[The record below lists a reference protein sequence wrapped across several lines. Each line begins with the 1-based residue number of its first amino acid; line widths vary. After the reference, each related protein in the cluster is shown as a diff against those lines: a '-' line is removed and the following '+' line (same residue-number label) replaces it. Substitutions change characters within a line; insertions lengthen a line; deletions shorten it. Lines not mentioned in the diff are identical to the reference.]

1 MGTPFRAATI
11 AAGAAMAAEADGA
24 HAIWY
29 PGPGPGVATH
39 PGVGAGPDASQVPV
53 GDGAGLDATDAA
65 DPIITASVALLVAR
79 RVRVGIL
86 GWDFGGDAERAARA
100 AATLADLAPGRVM
113 LACAGADSSLVALA
127 VALRADLDLELAV
140 YGATPG
146 TATGNGWGWIGVG
159 CSPESLAKVAG
170 DAGVVGPIGIHLP
183 VFVHQDGDLASRG
196 ASSALVDGQVVDG
209 QVVNGQ
215 AVDGD
220 GAVIGTGAA
229 LDAAIDEYVGAGVTR
244 IVIDN
249 RLPYAVP
256 EALESSQ
263 AVIRASIRIAR
274 IRHRETQA

>member
-1 MGTPFRAATI
+1 MVEIGVTGTPFRAATN

-29 PGPGPGVATH
+29 PGPGPGVATR
-39 PGVGAGPDASQVPV
+39 PDASQVPV
-53 GDGAGLDATDAA
+53 GVGVGLDATDTA
-65 DPIITASVALLVAR
+65 DPLITASAALLVAR

-100 AATLADLAPGRVM
+100 AGTLADLAPGRVM
-113 LACAGADSSLVALA
+113 LALAGADASLVALA

-140 YGATPG
+140 CGPTPG
-146 TATGNGWGWIGVG
+146 PATRNGWGWISVG
-159 CSPESLAKVAG
+159 CSAESIAKVAG

-183 VFVHQDGDLASRG
+183 VFVHQDGDLARRG
-196 ASSALVDGQVVDG
+196 ASRALVEGQEVEGQV
-209 QVVNGQ
+209 
-215 AVDGD
+215 VDGD
-220 GAVIGTGAA
+220 GAVIGTGAD
-229 LDAAIDEYVGAGVTR
+229 LDAAIDAYVGAGVTR

-256 EALESSQ
+256 EALESSR

-274 IRHRETQA
+274 IRHRETQT

>member
-1 MGTPFRAATI
+1 MTGTPFRAATI

-29 PGPGPGVATH
+29 PGPGPGVVTR
-39 PGVGAGPDASQVPV
+39 PDASKVPV
-53 GDGAGLDATDAA
+53 GDGAGRDATDTA
-65 DPIITASVALLVAR
+65 DPLITASAALLVAR

-113 LACAGADSSLVALA
+113 LACAGADASLVALA

-140 YGATPG
+140 YGPAPGPATR
-146 TATGNGWGWIGVG
+146 NGWGWIGVG
-159 CSPESLAKVAG
+159 CSAESIAKVAG

-183 VFVHQDGDLASRG
+183 VFVHQDGDLARRG
-196 ASSALVDGQVVDG
+196 ASRAE
-209 QVVNGQ
+209 
-215 AVDGD
+215 VDGD
-220 GAVIGTGAA
+220 GAVIGTGAD
-229 LDAAIDEYVGAGVTR
+229 LDAAIDAYVGAGVTR

-249 RLPYAVP
+249 RLPYAVS

-263 AVIRASIRIAR
+263 AVIRASIRTAR
-274 IRHRETQA
+274 IRHRETQT